1 MSVPSVD
8 KSSDTVKSTGVVFSW
23 VWKIDSIT
31 DHYLFWGAGPE
42 AELPV
47 SSQWEFIA
55 SLVAWMS
62 TVNSCQAS
70 AFRSKLPII
79 AALTPFPRFFKKT
92 GDVYLDSDSSLI
104 VATQLGIFIVSSV
117 FAPINGTF
125 EAPRVDYPPT
135 CTFVLS
141 KRASENSATIQL
153 YLRIPVAAWLVVSC
167 SQCWLGA

>member
-55 SLVAWMS
+55 SLAAWMS

-79 AALTPFPRFFKKT
+79 AALTPFPRLEKKT

-117 FAPINGTF
+117 FAPITMALLRRLGWIIRQPALLFWANDQVRIQ
-125 EAPRVDYPPT
+125 PRSNCICVFLLLPD
-135 CTFVLS
+135 S
-141 KRASENSATIQL
+141 
-153 YLRIPVAAWLVVSC
+153 
-167 SQCWLGA
+167 